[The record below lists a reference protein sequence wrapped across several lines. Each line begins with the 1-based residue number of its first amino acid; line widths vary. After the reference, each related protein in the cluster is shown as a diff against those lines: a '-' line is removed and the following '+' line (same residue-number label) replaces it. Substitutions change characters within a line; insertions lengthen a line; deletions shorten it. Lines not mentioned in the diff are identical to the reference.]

1 MQNQAIKTVSVS
13 AAAFY
18 RGIIEV
24 VTNTLKTVLQD
35 EPINIQSFLK
45 KAVET
50 NLGTSASASWCSEET
65 AETTPLLIDA
75 SVFKNAS
82 DALEDQILDLSQTHD
97 AQMESQAPS

>member
-18 RGIIEV
+18 RVIIEV
-24 VTNTLKTVLQD
+24 VTNTLETVLQGKQID
-35 EPINIQSFLK
+35 IESFVK

-50 NLGTSASASWCSEET
+50 NLGTPSSASWCSEEM

-82 DALEDQILDLSQTHD
+82 DALEGQILDLSQTND